1 MTHFNS
7 EQLLIRCGNKRE
19 LVLKLVE
26 LVLLDIPRQ
35 MENLDLAVNQGDIEG
50 MWKIAHKIKGT
61 SLNLELPVL
70 KEIAAS
76 IEKTGRSAQALTP
89 ELNSL
94 VNDLKKEWN
103 IIQPLL
109 SSF

>member
-1 MTHFNS
+1 MAHFNS

-19 LVLKLVE
+19 LVLKLINI
-26 LVLLDIPRQ
+26 VLLDIPKQ
-35 MENLDLAVNQGDIEG
+35 LENLDLAVNQGNIEG

-61 SLNLELPVL
+61 SLNVEFPVL

-76 IEKTGRSAQALTP
+76 IEKIGKSAQAITP

-94 VNDLKKEWN
+94 IEDLKKEWDV
-103 IIQPLL
+103 IQPLL